1 MKRTILMA
9 ALAML
14 AASSGLAQTAT
25 KPANED
31 ANTPAVA
38 TPDTRNPNAPVAGA
52 NSFTEA
58 QARERIMDAGFS
70 DVADLKKD
78 DKGVWRGK
86 AMKAGTTSDVAL
98 DFQGNVATQ

>member
-1 MKRTILMA
+1 MKRTILLA
-9 ALAML
+9 ALTIL
-14 AASSGLAQTAT
+14 AASSALAQTAA

-38 TPDTRNPNAPVAGA
+38 TPDTTNPNAPVAGA
-52 NSFTEA
+52 NSFTEE
-58 QARERIMDAGFS
+58 QARQRIMNAGFS
-70 DVADLKKD
+70 NVAGLKKD